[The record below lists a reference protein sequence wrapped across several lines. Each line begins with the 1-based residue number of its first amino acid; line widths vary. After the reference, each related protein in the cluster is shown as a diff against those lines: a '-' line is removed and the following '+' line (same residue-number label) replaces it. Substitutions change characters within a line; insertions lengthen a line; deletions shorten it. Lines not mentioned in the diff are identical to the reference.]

1 VDQAD
6 RTERRSIAWRS
17 WGSVQ
22 FQMLFSGRNKRCRD
36 SHHVKDGGG
45 RVCER
50 EVNTDREA
58 YVKAVRLSRQ
68 ITHGKATGKAMT
80 N

>member
-1 VDQAD
+1 
-6 RTERRSIAWRS
+6 
-17 WGSVQ
+17 
-22 FQMLFSGRNKRCRD
+22 MLFSGRNKRCRD